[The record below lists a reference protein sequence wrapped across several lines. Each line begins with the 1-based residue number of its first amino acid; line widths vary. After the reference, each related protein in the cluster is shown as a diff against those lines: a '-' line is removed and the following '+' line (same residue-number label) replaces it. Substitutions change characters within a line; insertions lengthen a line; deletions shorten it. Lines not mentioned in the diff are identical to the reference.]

1 MITTNSAEVINHL
14 QSVDR
19 KLRNRTVRRATN
31 ASGKVVLAETK
42 RQADGVRVTGF
53 TRRSLKSISK
63 SRSGSTTVYIG
74 QEKRKTFKARKT
86 TRRVK
91 GKNLSQIQRAG
102 KPVPIHWIERGT
114 KAHTIT
120 APAGKRLVFQ
130 IATKKR
136 GNNGLAFAKSVK
148 IPATRG
154 KLILDRSARVS
165 RSKAAN
171 AFISVVKEDLH
182 NAGK

>member
-1 MITTNSAEVINHL
+1 MITTNAAEVINHL

-19 KLRNRTVRRATN
+19 KIRNRTVRRATN

-42 RQADGVRVTGF
+42 RQADGIRVTGF

-63 SRSGSTTVYIG
+63 SKSGSTTVYIG

-86 TRRVK
+86 TRVK

-130 IATKKR
+130 IANKKR

-165 RSKAAN
+165 KPKAAN
-171 AFISVVKEDLH
+171 AFLSVVKEDL
-182 NAGK
+182 NDVGK